1 MADTS
6 KTETPITDQ
15 EFHTSKSGEEN
26 RIDREAE
33 QAATRASKTERR
45 YDKEQ
50 DIFTK

>member
-15 EFHTSKSGEEN
+15 EFHTSKSGEES
-26 RIDREAE
+26 RLDRDAE
-33 QAATRASKTERR
+33 QAATKASKTEKRF
-45 YDKEQ
+45 DKDQ

>member
-15 EFHTSKSGEEN
+15 EFHTSRTGEDN
-26 RIDREAE
+26 RIDKAAEEA
-33 QAATRASKTERR
+33 AVKASKTEKR
-45 YDKEQ
+45 YDKNQ

>member
-45 YDKEQ
+45 YEKEQ